1 MLLLIGSDEEIMAV
15 VVMRG
20 AIRTEKLARIARN
33 EQKEE
38 IFFVKNKKKVE
49 ESGGKWRKMYNF
61 VDVFYY

>member
-38 IFFVKNKKKVE
+38 IFFVKNKKKWRKVE
-49 ESGGKWRKMYNF
+49 ESGGKCIIL
-61 VDVFYY
+61 